1 MRIIISPAKKMNR
14 NEDLL
19 VWEGKPVFWQDGE
32 KILAWMRK
40 LSYSQAKELWC
51 CNDSIAEKIT
61 NGCRI
66 WICTET
72 SRPPFWPMM
81 ESNISIWRL
90 RFLKTGCWTMCRNI
104 CGFCLDFTVC

>member
-1 MRIIISPAKKMNR
+1 MKIIISPAKKMNR

-51 CNDSIAEKIT
+51 CNDSIAEK
-61 NGCRI
+61 NYK
-66 WICTET
+66 WLQD
-72 SRPPFWPMM
+72 MD
-81 ESNISIWRL
+81 L
-90 RFLKTGCWTMCRNI
+90 HRNLTPAI
-104 CGFCLDFTVC
+104 LAYDGIQYQ